1 MSPFSL
7 RAPANRFAHPLS
19 GTHEAGV
26 VAHASLDFDRDFA
39 PVEAVVAQANAIP
52 WMAARIISVSKE
64 SPGAVRSQA

>member
-39 PVEAVVAQANAIP
+39 PVEAVAQARSNTLDGRANHFRRQGI
-52 WMAARIISVSKE
+52 A
-64 SPGAVRSQA
+64 GAVRSQA